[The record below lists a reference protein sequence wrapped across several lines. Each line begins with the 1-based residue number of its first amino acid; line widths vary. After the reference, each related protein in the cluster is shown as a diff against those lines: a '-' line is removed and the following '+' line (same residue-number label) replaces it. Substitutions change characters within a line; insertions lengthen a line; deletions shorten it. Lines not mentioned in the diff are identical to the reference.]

1 MCEANETLNRARYA
15 LEVMMGNQ
23 VLDLGRLR
31 QILET
36 QCDHHGGTE

>member
-36 QCDHHGGTE
+36 QCDHGRTD